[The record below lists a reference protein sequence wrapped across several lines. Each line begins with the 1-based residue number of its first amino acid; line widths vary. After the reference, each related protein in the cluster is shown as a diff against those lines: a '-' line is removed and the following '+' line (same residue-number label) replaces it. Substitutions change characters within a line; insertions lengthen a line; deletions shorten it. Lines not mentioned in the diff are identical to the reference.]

1 MKNFESFVILTI
13 NLFAATAFSQEQIP
27 YSVFSNMGGI
37 YSNAD
42 NKILSTL
49 GESVIGNATN
59 SSNQVLSGFWNVYK
73 QNVITSI
80 EDEETVP
87 IQFKL
92 EQNFPNPFNP
102 TTKISWQSP
111 VGSLPDGKAGWQT
124 LKVYDVLG
132 NEVAMLVNEER
143 AAGRYEITFDA
154 VHLSSGIYFYTLRA
168 GNFVEMKKMV
178 LIK

>member
-1 MKNFESFVILTI
+1 
-13 NLFAATAFSQEQIP
+13 
-27 YSVFSNMGGI
+27 
-37 YSNAD
+37 
-42 NKILSTL
+42 
-49 GESVIGNATN
+49 
-59 SSNQVLSGFWNVYK
+59 
-73 QNVITSI
+73 
-80 EDEETVP
+80 
-87 IQFKL
+87 
-92 EQNFPNPFNP
+92 
-102 TTKISWQSP
+102 
-111 VGSLPDGKAGWQT
+111 WQT